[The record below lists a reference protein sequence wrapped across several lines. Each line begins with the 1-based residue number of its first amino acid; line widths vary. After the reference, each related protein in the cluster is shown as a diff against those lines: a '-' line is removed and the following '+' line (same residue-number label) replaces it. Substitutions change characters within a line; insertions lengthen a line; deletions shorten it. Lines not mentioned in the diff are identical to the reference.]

1 MSQPTTSDPTRP
13 RGIFDSEGFVL
24 PEAVE
29 LDLPAASLPLRILS
43 GLIDLVVVLVWALL
57 LLWLAPWELVSRDAA
72 LLQALVIVLSV
83 GVLVALPVTLETVL
97 RGRTVGKL
105 VLGLRTV
112 RDDVGPIGLR
122 HALIRALAG
131 VVELWL
137 STGSV
142 ALLVAATNE
151 RAKRL
156 GDMLAGT
163 YVVHARSR
171 LRLPPPPGMPPH
183 LAGWAVQAD
192 IGVLPD
198 GLAVA
203 VRQFLARAPG
213 MTPAAR
219 AGTGSVLLGE
229 VLALVAPPPP
239 PAHPEQV
246 LAAVLAERT
255 RRERERA
262 ATRQALR
269 ARLLPTDP
277 LAAPGEGQQ
286 PAQAPPSASAPRP

>member
-1 MSQPTTSDPTRP
+1 MQPTAQQPSP

-29 LDLPAASLPLRILS
+29 LDLPAASLPLRIVS
-43 GLIDLVVVLVWALL
+43 GLIDLMVTLLWALL
-57 LLWLAPWELVSRDAA
+57 LAWLEPWALVSGDAA
-72 LLQALVIVLSV
+72 LLQAMVIVVTV
-83 GVLVALPVTLETVL
+83 GVLVALPVTLETLL

-131 VVELWL
+131 VIELWL
-137 STGSV
+137 TTGGL

-163 YVVHARSR
+163 YVVQARSR

-183 LAGWAVQAD
+183 LAGWAVRAD

-198 GLAVA
+198 GLAMA
-203 VRQFLARAPG
+203 VRQFLARAHG
-213 MTPAAR
+213 LAPAAR
-219 AGTGSVLLGE
+219 AGTGSVLLSE
-229 VLALVAPPPP
+229 VLARVSPPPP
-239 PAHPEQV
+239 PAHPEDV
-246 LAAVLAERT
+246 LAAVLAERS
-255 RRERERA
+255 RRERERVA
-262 ATRQALR
+262 ARESLR
-269 ARLLPTDP
+269 ARLLPPDP
-277 LAAPGEGQQ
+277 LARPAGETAPPG
-286 PAQAPPSASAPRP
+286 PAQPPGSASTP